1 MVRTLRMLAL
11 LATLMAASAWAQAPS
26 RTVAIPD
33 SALRGVMSHVS
44 QNVVTVDGQTMQL
57 SPGAR
62 IWNRDNLTITPTMLP
77 KESLVD
83 YVVDGNKQIFRVWI
97 LTPAEAS
104 VPRKG
109 SNYGQVGTPIERL
122 FATPSAPP
130 SYGQPAQPPKQ

>member
-1 MVRTLRMLAL
+1 MTRRLL
-11 LATLMAASAWAQAPS
+11 LAATFAVLASSAWSQAS
-26 RTVAIPD
+26 NRTVAIPD

-44 QNVVTVDGQTMQL
+44 QNIVSVNGETMPL

-97 LTPAEAS
+97 LTPAEAA

-130 SYGQPAQPPKQ
+130 SYGQPAQPPKK